1 MSMFM
6 SIGTTLQDMSC
17 THDALP
23 RAASSPAPRGAERAL
38 AAALR
43 RLATAE
49 LRWAAHLEQRFQLA
63 STAS

>member
-1 MSMFM
+1 MSIFM
-6 SIGTTLQDMSC
+6 SIGTTLQDLAAP
-17 THDALP
+17 HDARP
-23 RAASSPAPRGAERAL
+23 RAVSTPTPRGAERAL